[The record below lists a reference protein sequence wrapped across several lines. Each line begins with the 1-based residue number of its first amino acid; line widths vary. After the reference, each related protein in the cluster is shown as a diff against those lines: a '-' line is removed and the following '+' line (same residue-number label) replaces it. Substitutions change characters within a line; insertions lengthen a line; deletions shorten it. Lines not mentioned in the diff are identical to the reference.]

1 MGMVANFRTLW
12 LAGSVESVA
21 RAGSCFATK
30 VERMP
35 IAFYPEMKEFYPE
48 NRGTS
53 LAPGLFCTFL
63 ENRLT
68 DHLFF

>member
-1 MGMVANFRTLW
+1 MVANFEGTFW
-12 LAGSVESVA
+12 LAVSGRSQEQAVA
-21 RAGSCFATK
+21 SRLNSL
-30 VERMP
+30 RMP

-48 NRGTS
+48 NSGTS

-63 ENRLT
+63 ENRLI